1 MCLHSSQV
9 TKAMYVRIQARDLL
23 VVVGSGKAAIDILQG
38 LQPSARVLWAHRG
51 HTAFFDR
58 AVIEAQF
65 ECNGEDLFRSLGSYA
80 ERSVMTK
87 EHWSIS
93 AFRDGWLISCHGQMT
108 RRAVS
113 TGGGICSLAELA
125 HADGFSQMDLGE
137 MYVSDGGELVLAP
150 REGGNQS
157 RVTLRAN
164 DSVIFCTG
172 QRNNSFVMPT
182 LSARFARSGPYT
194 LNSGA
199 LTALVPL
206 RVALEQICADET
218 GSGGTEVACALQAE
232 IICKAS
238 VAAVLTKTDTDS
250 RDLEFSL
257 VSALTPVVRTVLSGV
272 KVDVAYLKEWIG
284 DWYGRDIN
292 VIAAMARLTGGGARL
307 SSCSQSRLG
316 MGRAINVEAA
326 TRVSHETVPF
336 RQASHVHNQLC
347 ERLGASKDGLP
358 LQQLLSRSDEA
369 AVARF
374 LLQLLG
380 QEHHSQSSA
389 QSLTLSDY
397 KRFHSMCCES
407 DTAICCAHSFD
418 QGCVVIIPFDSVDT
432 GLDAHVQQLTALSYY
447 QLVFLSG
454 AGLSTHAGLSR
465 ELEASEFSWTEPA
478 VDHSAFG
485 KHPISQDMLDSLVRH
500 AKGNGFSSATDVR
513 LVRRF
518 AYMFRPPSVG
528 VANES
533 ALAALHV
540 TMYHF
545 ISIDA
550 DGVAVT
556 KANGEPLLHLL
567 EFFEDDALP
576 SVPSSIA
583 FTASGSGGSAVE
595 TSCRI
600 LTEVTGSTVDPSTK
614 YESLGLTSMQMVQF
628 RDQLSEALGVE
639 EIPSEGLMTAEGT
652 VEEVIGELSLG
663 SPAPE
668 DEVAA
673 SAVPGHIEQILI
685 AVGDGLEF
693 SALAAGPMD
702 GECVILLHGFPET
715 SRMWLYQLEALA
727 RVGYR
732 VAAPDQRG
740 YSTGARPV
748 GAEAYKMPLLC
759 DDVLRIADALGAT
772 RFHLVGHDWGG
783 AVAWHLA
790 ASHAERLLSLIVLS
804 TPHPAVFAAAL
815 DGPLTGQAIASS
827 YMRDLMRADS
837 HEMLLAD
844 GGGLLFSGFGL
855 ERLTRANKE
864 AYLAVLTQPGALEA
878 ACHWYRANDPHDT
891 AKGVYDVSAVTVP
904 TTFIWS
910 TGDDACTRAAG

>member
-9 TKAMYVRIQARDLL
+9 TKAMYARIQARDLL

-51 HTAFFDR
+51 HTAFLNR
-58 AVIEAQF
+58 AVTEAQF
-65 ECNGEDLFRSLGSYA
+65 ECDGEDLYRSLVSYA
-80 ERSVMTK
+80 ERGVMTK
-87 EHWSIS
+87 EHWSIP

-108 RRAVS
+108 RRAVI
-113 TGGGICSLAELA
+113 TGGGVCSLAELA
-125 HADGFSQMDLGE
+125 HANGFSQMDLGE

-157 RVTLRAN
+157 RVTIRAN

-172 QRNNSFVMPT
+172 QCNNSFAMPT

-232 IICKAS
+232 RMCKAS
-238 VAAVLTKTDTDS
+238 VAAVLVKPDEDP
-250 RDLEFSL
+250 RGLEFSL
-257 VSALTPVVRTVLSGV
+257 ATALLPVMRTVLSGV

-292 VIAAMARLTGGGARL
+292 VIDAMARLTGGGAKL
-307 SSCSQSRLG
+307 SSRSQSGLT
-316 MGRAINVEAA
+316 MGRVVNVEAA
-326 TRVSHETVPF
+326 TPLPLETVLALVA
-336 RQASHVHNQLC
+336 RTAGGAVDADAMQLM
-347 ERLGASKDGLP
+347 
-358 LQQLLSRSDEA
+358 EA
-369 AVARF
+369 ARRIAVVAR
-374 LLQLLG
+374 
-380 QEHHSQSSA
+380 
-389 QSLTLSDY
+389 T
-397 KRFHSMCCES
+397 R
-407 DTAICCAHSFD
+407 
-418 QGCVVIIPFDSVDT
+418 PP
-432 GLDAHVQQLTALSYY
+432 
-447 QLVFLSG
+447 
-454 AGLSTHAGLSR
+454 SR
-465 ELEASEFSWTEPA
+465 ELAASREAATLIA
-478 VDHSAFG
+478 G
-485 KHPISQDMLDSLVRH
+485 K
-500 AKGNGFSSATDVR
+500 
-513 LVRRF
+513 
-518 AYMFRPPSVG
+518 
-528 VANES
+528 E
-533 ALAALHV
+533 LAASRHLSC
-540 TMYHF
+540 TT
-545 ISIDA
+545 A
-550 DGVAVT
+550 DGGSAVKT
-556 KANGEPLLHLL
+556 
-567 EFFEDDALP
+567 
-576 SVPSSIA
+576 A
-583 FTASGSGGSAVE
+583 FAVE

-628 RDQLSEALGVE
+628 RDQLSEALGME
-639 EIPSEGLMTAEGT
+639 EIPNAALMTAEGR
-652 VEEVIGELSLG
+652 VDEVIGKLGLG

-673 SAVPGHIEQILI
+673 SAVPGHIEQITI

-715 SRMWLYQLEALA
+715 SRMWLYQLEVLGRA
-727 RVGYR
+727 GYR
-732 VAAPDQRG
+732 VVAPDQRG

-748 GAEAYKMPLLC
+748 GAEAYTMPLLC
-759 DDVLRIADALGAT
+759 DDVLQIADALGAT

-804 TPHPAVFAAAL
+804 TPHPAAFAAAL
-815 DGPLTGQAIASS
+815 DDPLTGQTVASS

-837 HEMLLAD
+837 HETLLAN
-844 GGGLLFSGFGL
+844 GGSSLLAMFGL
-855 ERLTRANKE
+855 QRVARASKE

-878 ACHWYRANDPHDT
+878 ACNWYRANNPLDT
-891 AKGVYDVSAVTVP
+891 ADGFQEVSAVSVP

-910 TGDDACTRAAG
+910 TGDDAFTRAAG